1 MKNFKKNDKNVLPI
15 KKVDIS
21 LTRSIN
27 RDEHIFKLINLYIMK
42 ASNTNTVK
50 QVSRISEVSKN
61 AKTLQRSLGAT
72 RSFLLEY
79 AKELELTNFEI
90 KFLNDSKKKQD
101 VYEKLKSNVQFVKGT
116 DRTCVYWVL
125 RTLTK
130 FEKAK

>member
-1 MKNFKKNDKNVLPI
+1 
-15 KKVDIS
+15 
-21 LTRSIN
+21 
-27 RDEHIFKLINLYIMK
+27 MK
-42 ASNTNTVK
+42 ASNTTTTTTTTK

-79 AKELELTNFEI
+79 SKELELTNFEI

-101 VYEKLKSNVQFVKGT
+101 VYEKLKTNVQFVKGT
-116 DRTCVYWVL
+116 ERTCVYWVM
-125 RTLTK
+125 RTLAK

>member
-1 MKNFKKNDKNVLPI
+1 MFADIKSCITFATVKQTND
-15 KKVDIS
+15 
-21 LTRSIN
+21 RF
-27 RDEHIFKLINLYIMK
+27 FKLLQFYIMK
-42 ASNTNTVK
+42 SSNTTTTTTTK

-79 AKELELTNFEI
+79 SKELELTNFEI

-101 VYEKLKSNVQFVKGT
+101 IYEKLKTNIQFVKGT

-130 FEKAK
+130 FEKLATK